1 VGACEGFGHLGVKG
15 SSVTGF
21 ALVFV
26 VAARMDALGF
36 NVLTVKHDHMGILV
50 IHPDNG
56 VKSTHKNPS

>member
-1 VGACEGFGHLGVKG
+1 MGYLDVKG

-36 NVLTVKHDHMGILV
+36 YVLTVKHEHMGFLV
-50 IHPDNG
+50 VHPDDG
-56 VKSTHKNPS
+56 VTVRHVKTLPMFR

>member
-1 VGACEGFGHLGVKG
+1 LGHIGIKG
-15 SSVTGF
+15 RRVIGL

-36 NVLTVKHDHMGILV
+36 NVLTVKHDHMGFLV